1 MTVFVLDKRLA
12 DSSSLIKDL
21 GDVQLRL
28 SNNALVTWFLIVPKV
43 TVTDWFELDTE
54 MQLRLNALTNKL
66 SRFLKEDLHVD
77 KVNVATIGNVVS
89 QMHIHVIGRKKDDFF
104 WPNVVWGK
112 SESQAYLSHQKDDLI
127 SSVLK
132 LI

>member
-1 MTVFVLDKRLA
+1 MTAFVLDKRLA
-12 DSSSLIKDL
+12 DTSSLIKDL

-43 TVTDWFELDTE
+43 TVTDWFELDIE
-54 MQLRLNALTNKL
+54 MQLRLNALINTL
-66 SRFLKEDLHVD
+66 SRFLKEDLRVD

-89 QMHIHVIGRKKDDFF
+89 QMHIHVIGRKKDDFC
-104 WPNVVWGK
+104 WPDVVWGK
-112 SESQAYLSHQKDDLI
+112 SESQAYLAHEKESLCTR
-127 SSVLK
+127 VLK

>member
-1 MTVFVLDKRLA
+1 MTAFVLDKALA

-28 SNNALVTWFLIVPKV
+28 SNNALVIWFIVVPKV
-43 TVTDWFELDTE
+43 IVTEWFELDMD
-54 MQLRLNALTNKL
+54 MQLRLNALINTL
-66 SRFLKEDLHVD
+66 SQFLKEDLQVD

-89 QMHIHVIGRKKDDFF
+89 QMHIHVIGRKKDDFC
-104 WPNVVWGK
+104 WPDVVWGK
-112 SESQAYLSHQKDDLI
+112 SKSRAYLANEKDDII
-127 SSVLK
+127 SRLLK